1 MYDNSSKGFATGTN
15 ASNNQFPFNKA
26 ILLGQPE
33 VDAHL
38 LSSQARRD
46 RDNSEV
52 IVDSQMDRYKAL
64 LAVKENEKKQDN
76 KNFNMKI

>member
-15 ASNNQFPFNKA
+15 ASTNQFPFNKA
-26 ILLGQPE
+26 ILLAQPE
-33 VDAHL
+33 VDGHL
-38 LSSQARRD
+38 QSSNVRRD

-52 IVDSQMDRYKAL
+52 IVDNQMDRYKAL

-76 KNFNMKI
+76 RNFNRKI